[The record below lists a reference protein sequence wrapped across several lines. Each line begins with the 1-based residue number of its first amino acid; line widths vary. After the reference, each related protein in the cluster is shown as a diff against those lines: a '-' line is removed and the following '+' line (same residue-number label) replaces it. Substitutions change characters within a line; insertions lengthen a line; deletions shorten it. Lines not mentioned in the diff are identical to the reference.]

1 MASIQIPIKGQ
12 IGLETTA
19 KGVEELI
26 RSDPEAEEIILEVD
40 SLGGAVFEGFS
51 IYNLLKNSGK
61 KIIANIVG
69 SAASITTLI
78 VAAAEVKDIT
88 MNEVGVFLIHNPM
101 VDLQGDADKL
111 DAAKKNLEQIEEIMV
126 SVYAPRLKKKP
137 EEVKE
142 LMKAETS
149 YKPSDAKKAGLVGK
163 VVEKIGLK
171 AVALFDPEALNKK
184 DKNKL
189 EQIWDELMAIKEKM
203 FAPDI
208 KAALNLTLVDGGS
221 IYIDTEAAAPAVG
234 DNVFTNA
241 EMTEA
246 IPGGDYN
253 ISDGSLVVVGDEGA
267 ITEIKE
273 PNEEEMKKELEAK
286 IKALELEMT
295 ETAKKV
301 TAANEIKTKY
311 EALKK
316 TVETTAP
323 PPSVDYSM
331 MRHEGD
337 GHFMDDMVGSFK
349 RKINNA

>member
-126 SVYAPRLKKKP
+126 SVYAPRLNKKP

-184 DKNKL
+184 DNSKL
-189 EQIWDELMAIKEKM
+189 DALLDTVKKMAEKM
-203 FAPDI
+203 FSPNI
-208 KAALNLTLVDGGS
+208 KAALNLTLVEGGS
-221 IYIDTEAAAPAVG
+221 IYVDTEADAPSVG

-246 IPGGDYN
+246 IGAGDYN
-253 ISDGSLVVVGDEGA
+253 LSDGSLVVVGDEGS

-286 IKALELEMT
+286 IKALELEIT
-295 ETAKKV
+295 ETAKKEKE
-301 TAANEIKTKY
+301 ANALKTKY

-316 TVETTAP
+316 TVESTKP
-323 PPSVDYSM
+323 PPSVDYSN
-331 MRHEGD
+331 MRIEGE
-337 GHFMDDMVGSFK
+337 GHFMDNDVESFK